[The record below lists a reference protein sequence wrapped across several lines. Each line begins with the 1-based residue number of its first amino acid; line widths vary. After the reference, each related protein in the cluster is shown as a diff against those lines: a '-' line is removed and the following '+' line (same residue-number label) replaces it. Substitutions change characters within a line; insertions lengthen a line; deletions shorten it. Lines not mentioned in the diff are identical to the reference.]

1 MEFGA
6 GGSRWPL
13 PRGDAAEARPPPPPG
28 DREEVAS
35 PRFDSSRA
43 LRLLRELGTNVTED
57 LVVLMPNLLSFLKHD
72 DPATVKQSIASGT
85 NLFPAVLEEMTL
97 QVNKCGKL
105 ETWLEDMWACMKQF
119 KDAVCGVMNEPGP
132 IATKLLA
139 LKFVETWILCCTPQA
154 NSDQV
159 QPTEG
164 KNWRF
169 DTSRSSQFHPSLD
182 PAILEADAH
191 RALLLLLD
199 ILRTA
204 YAHRGSFLVGT
215 INSLAAVVK
224 IRPIYYDRVLPV
236 LLDFDPGLETA
247 KGAHS
252 ASLRYA
258 VRAAFLG
265 FLRSPH
271 QAMIESKDILV
282 RRLRVLSPGEAMEQN
297 IRQAEKM
304 SRNIERASRAS
315 KDESTSWEMPYGDI
329 NRKKPA
335 VRSSDTFT
343 TSDGIAKRARF
354 DMSAT
359 SNLPVLG
366 LSDYSDMQADN
377 DASVGHSSDPA
388 ILNNEV
394 SPVEKMIEMIGAL
407 LAEGE
412 RGAESLGIL
421 VSTVEADVM
430 ADIVIETMKHLPE
443 ASFHLATNNGVQQL
457 NFKYSSGLVTQNL
470 PANSD
475 STLFTAQSTPTADG
489 VSISPSDAFVM
500 TSVHDAKRD
509 PRRDPRRLDPRRI
522 VSSSAVNSIQVKMET
537 NSVHQT
543 DNLSNTLYSNSR
555 KAENYSDYQGDLH
568 KNEGEQ
574 QSASQPN
581 QTIAKDKLEILDVV
595 TEPEP
600 TFEVEAP
607 VDVRI
612 HSSDVDEDIVK
623 PMSSVVNSLDESD
636 SMDLEVDPFLPAPK
650 APTPDDTNDD
660 LPIITSQLELSEK
673 GKISI
678 NKLAIGRILDDYKKN
693 SFNARFSL
701 LAHLIAQSA
710 ADDNIMDLIQR
721 HIIFHSHD
729 QEGYELA
736 MHVLY
741 QLQSISVANSPES
754 STSTSKHYEK
764 FFISLARSLID
775 SLPASDKSFSKL
787 LCDAPYLPESL
798 FRLLEDLC
806 MSEDN
811 SQQLKDGDG
820 DRVTQGLGTV
830 WSLIL
835 GRPPLRHVC
844 LDIALKCAA
853 HSQDE
858 VRGKAVRL
866 VAKRLY
872 DLTYATE
879 KIEQFAI
886 ESLVGVANEHTV
898 DTDINSK
905 SLKEST
911 AEIEVGSQGTS
922 VSGSQIPDTEFSEN
936 GPFKT
941 SSVSTKQSAVSVS
954 EAKRRTSL
962 FFALC
967 TKRSS
972 LLQHLFNAYGRSPKV
987 VKQCI
992 HWHMPNLIRNLGPS
1006 CPELLNII
1014 HNPPEGSEHLITL
1027 TLQTL
1032 TEDSNPSADLVAA
1045 VKQLYNTKL
1054 KDASILIPLLPS
1066 FPKEEV
1072 LPIFP
1077 RLVDLPLERF
1087 QDVLARILQGTAH
1100 TGPALTPAEVLI
1112 AIHDINPEKD
1122 KVALKKVTDACTA
1135 CFEQRTVFTQHV
1147 LEKSLNQLVD
1157 RIPIPLLFMRTV
1169 IQALDAFPALVD
1181 FVMGI
1186 LSRLIDK
1193 QIWKMPKLWV
1203 GFLKLSFQTQPRS
1216 FDVLLQ
1222 LPPPQLEFMLNKY
1235 PNLRTPLSSFV
1246 NQRNMHN
1253 TLPRQILNI
1262 LGIFSETQQAPMAFV
1277 TATLQTAD
1285 ATTSLPGA
1293 TLM

>member
-6 GGSRWPL
+6 DGSRWPP
-13 PRGDAAEARPPPPPG
+13 PRGETSETPPPPLG
-28 DREEVAS
+28 DRGEAAS

-57 LVVLMPNLLSFLKHD
+57 LLVLMPNLLSFLRHD
-72 DPATVKQSIASGT
+72 DPAVVKQSIASGT
-85 NLFPAVLEEMTL
+85 NLFAAVLQEMAL
-97 QVNKCGKL
+97 QINKCGKL
-105 ETWLEDMWACMKQF
+105 EAWLEDMWAWMKQF
-119 KDAVCGVMNEPGP
+119 KDGVHGVMRELGP
-132 IATKLLA
+132 VATKLLA
-139 LKFVETWILCCTPQA
+139 VKFIETWILCCTPQA
-154 NSDQV
+154 NNDQT

-169 DTSRSSQFHPSLD
+169 DISRLSQFHTSLD
-182 PAILEADAH
+182 PVVLEADAH
-191 RALLLLLD
+191 RALVLLLD
-199 ILRTA
+199 TLQSP
-204 YAHRGSFLVGT
+204 YSHRGSFLVGT

-224 IRPIYYDRVLPV
+224 NRPIYYDRVLPV
-236 LLDFDPGLETA
+236 LLEFDPCLETA

-258 VRAAFLG
+258 LRAAFLG

-282 RRLRVLSPGEAMEQN
+282 RRLRALSPGEAMEQI

-304 SRNIERASRAS
+304 SRNVERASRAT
-315 KDESTSWEMPYGDI
+315 KDESAAWEMPYGDI
-329 NRKKPA
+329 NRKRPA
-335 VRSSDTFT
+335 ARSSDFLAM
-343 TSDGIAKRARF
+343 SDGIAKRARF
-354 DMSAT
+354 GTSAAP
-359 SNLPVLG
+359 NMPVLG
-366 LSDYSDMQADN
+366 SSDYSDMQADN
-377 DASVGHSSDPA
+377 DANRGHSSDPT
-388 ILNNEV
+388 ILNSDV

-430 ADIVIETMKHLPE
+430 ADIVIETMKHLPD
-443 ASFHLATNNGVQQL
+443 NP
-457 NFKYSSGLVTQNL
+457 

-475 STLFTAQSTPTADG
+475 SMLFAAQSTPTADG
-489 VSISPSDAFVM
+489 VSIPPSDAFAM
-500 TSVHDAKRD
+500 PSVHDAKRD
-509 PRRDPRRLDPRRI
+509 PRRDPRRLDPRRTA
-522 VSSSAVNSIQVKMET
+522 SPAAVNPVQVKMET
-537 NSVHQT
+537 NSMHQT
-543 DNLSNTLYSNSR
+543 DSLQNTVCSNSA
-555 KAENYSDYQGDLH
+555 KAENYSDYSGDLP
-568 KNEGEQ
+568 KNEEEHH
-574 QSASQPN
+574 SASQPN
-581 QTIAKDKLEILDVV
+581 QKVAKDKLELLGAA
-595 TEPEP
+595 TKSEPAP
-600 TFEVEAP
+600 EVEAP

-612 HSSDVDEDIVK
+612 HSSEVDEEMV
-623 PMSSVVNSLDESD
+623 PMSSEATSIDESD
-636 SMDLEVDPFLPAPK
+636 SVDLEADPFLPVPEAS
-650 APTPDDTNDD
+650 TPEDTNHG
-660 LPIITSQLELSEK
+660 LPAITSHLELSDKER
-673 GKISI
+673 ISL
-678 NKLAIGRILDDYKKN
+678 NKMAIRRIIDDYKKN
-693 SFNARFSL
+693 SLNARFSL

-710 ADDNIMDLIQR
+710 DDDNIMDLIQR
-721 HIIFHSHD
+721 HIIFHYHD
-729 QEGYELA
+729 QKGHELA

-741 QLQSISVANSPES
+741 QLHSINVANSSES

-787 LCDAPYLPESL
+787 LCDAPYLPESS
-798 FRLLEDLC
+798 FRLLEGLC
-806 MSEDN
+806 MSEDT
-811 SQQLKDGDG
+811 SQQIKDGDG
-820 DRVTQGLGTV
+820 DRITQGLGTI
-830 WSLIL
+830 WNLIL
-835 GRPPLRHVC
+835 GRPSIRHVC
-844 LDIALKCAA
+844 LDIALKCAV

-879 KIEQFAI
+879 KIERFATD
-886 ESLVGVANEHTV
+886 SLVGVANEYGV
-898 DTDINSK
+898 DTEINSK

-911 AEIEVGSQGTS
+911 AEFEAGTQETL
-922 VSGSQIPDTEFSEN
+922 VSGSQIPDAGCSEN
-936 GPFKT
+936 GLSKT
-941 SSVSTKQSAVSVS
+941 SLVSSRQSAVSVS
-954 EAKRRTSL
+954 EAKRHTSL

-967 TKRSS
+967 TKRPS
-972 LLQHLFNAYGRSPKV
+972 LLQHLFNVYGRSPKV

-992 HWHMPNLIRNLGPS
+992 HWHMPSLVRNLGSS
-1006 CPELLNII
+1006 CPEMLNII
-1014 HNPPEGSEHLITL
+1014 HSPPEGSEHLITL
-1027 TLQTL
+1027 ILQTL
-1032 TEDSNPSADLVAA
+1032 TDDSNPSADLVAA

-1077 RLVDLPLERF
+1077 RLVDLPLEIF
-1087 QDVLARILQGTAH
+1087 QDALARILQGTAH

-1135 CFEQRTVFTQHV
+1135 CFEQRTVFTQQV

-1169 IQALDAFPALVD
+1169 IQALGAFPALVD

-1186 LSRLIDK
+1186 LSRLVNK

-1203 GFLKLSFQTQPRS
+1203 GFLKLAFQTQPRS

-1235 PNLRTPLSSFV
+1235 PNLRTPLSSFI

-1262 LGIFSETQQAPMAFV
+1262 LGFSEPQQAPMSFV
-1277 TATLQTAD
+1277 PATLQTAD
-1285 ATTSLPGA
+1285 TTTSLPGA

>member
-6 GGSRWPL
+6 DGARWSQ
-13 PRGDAAEARPPPPPG
+13 PRGEAAEALPPPPPG
-28 DREEVAS
+28 DRGEVAS

-43 LRLLRELGTNVTED
+43 IRLLRELGTNVTED
-57 LVVLMPNLLSFLKHD
+57 LVKLMPNLLSFLKHD
-72 DPATVKQSIASGT
+72 DPAVVKQSIASGT
-85 NLFPAVLEEMTL
+85 NLFAAVLEEMAL
-97 QVNKCGKL
+97 QINKCGTL
-105 ETWLEDMWACMKQF
+105 EAWLEDLWAWMKQF
-119 KDAVCGVMNEPGP
+119 KDAVRGVMHEPGP

-139 LKFVETWILCCTPQA
+139 VKFIETWILCCTSQA
-154 NSDQV
+154 NSDQI

-169 DTSRSSQFHPSLD
+169 DISRLSQFHPSLD
-182 PAILEADAH
+182 PVVLEADAH
-191 RALLLLLD
+191 RALILLLD
-199 ILRTA
+199 ILQSA

-224 IRPIYYDRVLPV
+224 NRPIYYDRVLPV
-236 LLDFDPGLETA
+236 LLDFNPGLETA

-258 VRAAFLG
+258 LRAAFLG

-271 QAMIESKDILV
+271 QAMVESKDILV
-282 RRLRVLSPGEAMEQN
+282 RRLRALSPGEAMEQN

-304 SRNIERASRAS
+304 SRNIERASRAT
-315 KDESTSWEMPYGDI
+315 KDESAAWEMPYGD

-335 VRSSDTFT
+335 ARSSDVLAM
-343 TSDGIAKRARF
+343 SDGIAKRARF
-354 DMSAT
+354 DTSAT

-366 LSDYSDMQADN
+366 SSDYSDMQADN
-377 DASVGHSSDPA
+377 DANVGHLSDPA
-388 ILNNEV
+388 ILNSDV

-430 ADIVIETMKHLPE
+430 ADIVIETMKHLPG
-443 ASFHLATNNGVQQL
+443 ASFPLAKNNGVQKPD
-457 NFKYSSGLVTQNL
+457 FKYSSGLLTENL
-470 PANSD
+470 AVNSD
-475 STLFTAQSTPTADG
+475 LSLFAAPSTPTADG
-489 VSISPSDAFVM
+489 VSISPSDPLFM
-500 TSVHDAKRD
+500 PGVHDAKRD
-509 PRRDPRRLDPRRI
+509 PRRDPRRLDPRRT
-522 VSSSAVNSIQVKMET
+522 VSSAAVNSLQVKVET

-543 DNLSNTLYSNSR
+543 DNLPTTLCSNSG
-555 KAENYSDYQGDLH
+555 KAENYSDYSRDLP
-568 KNEGEQ
+568 KNEDEHH
-574 QSASQPN
+574 SASQPT
-581 QTIAKDKLEILDVV
+581 QTIAKDKSELSDVA

-607 VDVRI
+607 VDVGI
-612 HSSDVDEDIVK
+612 HSSDVDEEMLN
-623 PMSSVVNSLDESD
+623 PMPSEVTSIDESD
-636 SMDLEVDPFLPAPK
+636 SLDLEVDPFLPGPEAS
-650 APTPDDTNDD
+650 TPDDTNHD
-660 LPIITSQLELSEK
+660 LAVVTSHLELSDKEK
-673 GKISI
+673 SLL
-678 NKLAIGRILDDYKKN
+678 NKLAIGRIIGDHKKDSLN
-693 SFNARFSL
+693 SRFSL
-701 LAHLIAQSA
+701 LAHLISQSA
-710 ADDNIMDLIQR
+710 DDDNIMDLIQR
-721 HIIFHSHD
+721 HIIFHYHD
-729 QEGYELA
+729 QKGHDLA

-741 QLQSISVANSPES
+741 LLQSMNVANSPES

-764 FFISLARSLID
+764 FFLSLARSLID
-775 SLPASDKSFSKL
+775 SMPASDKSFSKL
-787 LCDAPYLPESL
+787 LCDAPYLPESS
-798 FRLLEDLC
+798 FRLLEGLC
-806 MSEDN
+806 MSED
-811 SQQLKDGDG
+811 SQQIKDGDG

-844 LDIALKCAA
+844 LDIALKCAV

-879 KIEQFAI
+879 KIEQFAT
-886 ESLVGVANEHTV
+886 ESLVGVANEHDV
-898 DTDINSK
+898 DTDINLK

-911 AEIEVGSQGTS
+911 TEFEVGSQETS
-922 VSGSQIPDTEFSEN
+922 VSGSQIPDAGCSES
-936 GPFKT
+936 GSFKT
-941 SSVSTKQSAVSVS
+941 SLVSPKQSAVSLS
-954 EAKRRTSL
+954 EAKRHTSL

-967 TKRSS
+967 TKRPS
-972 LLQHLFNAYGRSPKV
+972 LLQHLFNVYGRSPKV
-987 VKQCI
+987 VKQI
-992 HWHMPNLIRNLGPS
+992 
-1006 CPELLNII
+1006 
-1014 HNPPEGSEHLITL
+1014 
-1027 TLQTL
+1027 LQTL
-1032 TEDSNPSADLVAA
+1032 TDESTPSADLVAA
-1045 VKQLYNTKL
+1045 VKQLYNTL

-1077 RLVDLPLERF
+1077 RLVDLPLEKF
-1087 QDVLARILQGTAH
+1087 QDALARILQGTAH

-1135 CFEQRTVFTQHV
+1135 CFEQRTVFTQQV

-1181 FVMGI
+1181 FVMAI
-1186 LSRLIDK
+1186 LSRLVNK

-1203 GFLKLSFQTQPRS
+1203 GFLKLAFQTQPRS

-1222 LPPPQLEFMLNKY
+1222 LPPPQLEYMLNKY

-1253 TLPRQILNI
+1253 TLPRQILKI
-1262 LGIFSETQQAPMAFV
+1262 LGFFSEPQQAPISFV
-1277 TATLQTAD
+1277 PAPLQTAD
-1285 ATTSLPGA
+1285 ATSSLPGA

>member
-1 MEFGA
+1 MA
-6 GGSRWPL
+6 NPATT
-13 PRGDAAEARPPPPPG
+13 AATAM
-28 DREEVAS
+28 
-35 PRFDSSRA
+35 
-43 LRLLRELGTNVTED
+43 RLLRELGTNVTED

-72 DPATVKQSIASGT
+72 DPVVVKQSIASGT
-85 NLFPAVLEEMTL
+85 NLFAAVLEEMTL

-105 ETWLEDMWACMKQF
+105 ETWLEDVWAWMKQF

-132 IATKLLA
+132 IATKLLS
-139 LKFVETWILCCTPQA
+139 LKFIETWILCCTPQA
-154 NSDQV
+154 NSDQT

-169 DTSRSSQFHPSLD
+169 DTARLSQFHPSLD
-182 PAILEADAH
+182 PAVLEADAH

-258 VRAAFLG
+258 VRSAFLG

-282 RRLRVLSPGEAMEQN
+282 RRLRVISPGEAMEQN

-304 SRNIERASRAS
+304 SRNIERASRAI

-335 VRSSDTFT
+335 ARSSDILT
-343 TSDGIAKRARF
+343 TSDGLAKRARF

-366 LSDYSDMQADN
+366 SSDYSDMQAD
-377 DASVGHSSDPA
+377 DGSSVGHLSDPA
-388 ILNNEV
+388 ILNNDV

-430 ADIVIETMKHLPE
+430 ADIVIETMKHLSE

-457 NFKYSSGLVTQNL
+457 NFKYSSGLLAQNL

-475 STLFTAQSTPTADG
+475 SSLFTAQSTPTADG
-489 VSISPSDAFVM
+489 VSMSPSEAFVM

-522 VSSSAVNSIQVKMET
+522 VSPSALNSIQVKMET

-543 DNLSNTLYSNSR
+543 DNLSNTLYSNSG
-555 KAENYSDYQGDLH
+555 KSENYSDYSGDLQ
-568 KNEGEQ
+568 KNEDEQ
-574 QSASQPN
+574 HSASQPN
-581 QTIAKDKLEILDVV
+581 QTIAKDKLELLDVA
-595 TEPEP
+595 TEQEP
-600 TFEVEAP
+600 TSEVEAP

-612 HSSDVDEDIVK
+612 HSSDVEDMVK
-623 PMSSVVNSLDESD
+623 PMTAEVISLDESD
-636 SMDLEVDPFLPAPK
+636 STDLEVDPFLPAPE
-650 APTPDDTNDD
+650 ASTPEDTNHD
-660 LPIITSQLELSEK
+660 LPVITSQLELSEK

-693 SFNARFSL
+693 SLNARFSL

-710 ADDNIMDLIQR
+710 TDDNIMDLIQR

-729 QEGYELA
+729 QKGYELA

-741 QLQSISVANSPES
+741 QLRSISVANSPES

-787 LCDAPYLPESL
+787 LCDAPYLPESS

-835 GRPPLRHVC
+835 GRPPLRDVC

-858 VRGKAVRL
+858 VRGRAVRL
-866 VAKRLY
+866 VSKRLY
-872 DLTYATE
+872 DLPYATE

-886 ESLVGVANEHTV
+886 ESLVGVTSEHTV
-898 DTDINSK
+898 DTDINLK

-922 VSGSQIPDTEFSEN
+922 VSGSQIPDTELSEN
-936 GPFKT
+936 EPFKP
-941 SSVSTKQSAVSVS
+941 SLVSPKQSALSVS

-962 FFALC
+962 FYALC
-967 TKRSS
+967 TKRPS
-972 LLQHLFNAYGRSPKV
+972 LLQHLFNVYGRSPKV

-1006 CPELLNII
+1006 CPEMLNII
-1014 HNPPEGSEHLITL
+1014 HNPPEGSEYLITL

-1087 QDVLARILQGTAH
+1087 QDALARILQGTAH

-1135 CFEQRTVFTQHV
+1135 CFEQRTVFTQQV

-1186 LSRLIDK
+1186 LSRLVNK

-1246 NQRNMHN
+1246 NQRNMHT

-1262 LGIFSETQQAPMAFV
+1262 LGFFSEPQQTPMTFV
-1277 TATLQTAD
+1277 PATLQTAD
-1285 ATTSLPGA
+1285 ATSSLPGA